1 MASAAKRYDP
11 KEKTNK
17 TLKGTFLYLILVPI
31 VLTLIVAFLQG
42 DVSAIV
48 SNAISFGLFLLTASI
63 AKRGFEIE
71 KVYKNSKLAKAPK
84 LPYKTTAAFM
94 LGVSTFYTSNFC
106 TSNTFI
112 LSIVL
117 GVSAFVGFYLYYG
130 LDPRKDKIGN
140 LRFGA
145 SAEDVIRITG
155 EAKERIGNLKNLKHK
170 LDTQISKDILTN
182 IVTQTQEIVDAIE
195 ENPNDLDRAR
205 KFFNIYLAR
214 TEKITREYIE
224 NIESE
229 NLDDKM
235 RQSYTDLLTNVQQTI
250 VDQKEKLNDDDLIK
264 LDVQMEALKKQLK
277 HEGV

>member
-11 KEKTNK
+11 KENRDKM
-17 TLKGTFLYLILVPI
+17 LKGTFLYLILVPI
-31 VLTLIVAFLQG
+31 VLTLIIAFLHG
-42 DVSAIV
+42 DVSAII

-63 AKRGFEIE
+63 AKRGFQIE

-84 LPYKTTAAFM
+84 LPYKTTAAFL
-94 LGVSTFYTSNFC
+94 LGISTFYTSNFC

-112 LSIVL
+112 LSVVL

-140 LRFGA
+140 LRWGA
-145 SAEDVIRITG
+145 NAEDVIRITG

-182 IVTQTQEIVDAIE
+182 IVAQTQEIVDAIE

-229 NLDDKM
+229 NLDDRM
-235 RQSYTDLLTNVQQTI
+235 RQSYTDLLTNVQHTI
-250 VDQKEKLNDDDLIK
+250 VEQKEKLNDDDLIK